1 MQVVETNSDSL
12 LKDFKVTVAAADIEA
27 RIDSRLSEVGQDAR
41 IPGFRPGKAPVAI
54 LKQRFG
60 PAVRGEILEAT
71 LRDSTQELLAERGL
85 RPASQPQIE
94 VTSYEDG
101 NDLEYDLSVEL
112 LPDIGEVDFSSIE
125 LDRDKVSATD
135 TEIDETL
142 QRLAEQNKQS
152 QAVETARAAKTGDI
166 VVIDFVGKIDD
177 VVFDGGTGNDIQLEL
192 GANQFIPGFEDQL
205 MGAKTGQSLDVNVT
219 FPADYGSADLAGK
232 DAVFNCQVKELREP
246 VATELNDA
254 FATTLG
260 LESLDSLK
268 DAIRE
273 QLDGEY
279 AQFTRE
285 KVKRAL
291 LDKLS
296 DQYEFDVPPRMLDS
310 EFEQIWVQVEE
321 SREKDTMDPEDL
333 GKSEEELREQYRDI
347 AERRVRL
354 GLLLSHVGEANELT
368 VTQEEVNRAIMEQAR
383 QMPGQE
389 QQVVEFYRSNAEAK
403 ASLQAPIFED
413 KVVNFILEMATVNEH
428 VITPEQLRAETEA
441 QAEVKKAEDEA
452 AAAEKPKRAAAREK
466 APAKKKASAK
476 AAAEKSASK
485 PKAAGARSEKAAG
498 AKTKSAD
505 NKDAS

>member
-12 LKDFKVTVAAADIEA
+12 LKDFKVTVAASDIEA
-27 RIDSRLSEVGQDAR
+27 RIDSRLTEVGQDAR
-41 IPGFRPGKAPVAI
+41 IPGFRPGKVPVNV

-60 PAVRGEILEAT
+60 PAVRGEVLEAA

-94 VTSYEDG
+94 VTSYEEG
-101 NDLEYDLSVEL
+101 TDLEYDLSVEL
-112 LPDIGEVDFSSIE
+112 LPDIDNVDFSSIE
-125 LDRDKVSATD
+125 LEQVKVSATD

-142 QRLAEQNKQS
+142 QRLADQNRQS
-152 QAVETARAAKTGDI
+152 QAVETARAAKDGDI

-177 VVFDGGTGNDIQLEL
+177 DPFDGGTGNDIQLEL
-192 GANQFIPGFEDQL
+192 GAGQFIPGFEEQL
-205 MGAKTGQSLDVNVT
+205 VGAKAGQSLDVNVT
-219 FPADYGSADLAGK
+219 FPDDYGSADLSGK
-232 DAVFNCQVKELREP
+232 DAVFACEVKELREP
-246 VATELNDA
+246 IATELNDE

-260 LESLDSLK
+260 LESLDALK
-268 DAIRE
+268 GAIRE

-285 KVKRAL
+285 KIKREL

-296 DQYEFDVPPRMLDS
+296 EEYDFDVPPRMLDS
-310 EFEQIWVQVEE
+310 EFDQIWTQVEE
-321 SREKDTMDPEDL
+321 AREKDTLDAED
-333 GKSEEELREQYRDI
+333 KDRSEEELREQYRDI
-347 AERRVRL
+347 AARRVRL

-389 QQVVEFYRSNAEAK
+389 QQVIEFYRSNTEAQ

-413 KVVNFILEMATVNEH
+413 KVVTFILEMAAVSERE
-428 VITPEQLRAETEA
+428 ITPEQLRAETEA
-441 QAEVKKAEDEA
+441 EA
-452 AAAEKPKRAAAREK
+452 AEAEAKTAKAEKPKK

-476 AAAEKSASK
+476 SATADKSSGKKSSPK
-485 PKAAGARSEKAAG
+485 PKAAGAKGAKAASSK
-498 AKTKSAD
+498 AKSAD
-505 NKDAS
+505 KKDDK